1 MNLAKRNGFTLIELL
16 VVIAIIAILAALLLP
31 SLASAKERARRTN
44 CKNHIKQFLT
54 VAHLYGGDN
63 EDKLPSGLSDAK
75 EPKDDHTPLISTP
88 IRTELLKYAPFN
100 IYECS
105 NLGKPFGNPNGWL
118 FEGWGYVI
126 GYNYLG
132 GHYQTPWPPLD
143 GFQGWISPQT
153 LSDDPSLPLVTDL
166 NTWSPGYMH
175 TLAPHGPRGPIL
187 FDYGTAEDEEIDYSN
202 PSAEG
207 ASSKDVGADGGNV
220 GWLDGS
226 VRWKNIDQMKPYRGS
241 QMWGQD
247 GAFCLW

>member
-1 MNLAKRNGFTLIELL
+1 MTLAKRNGFTLIELL

-31 SLASAKERARRTN
+31 ALGSAKERARRTN

-75 EPKDDHTPLISTP
+75 DPKDDHTPLISTP
-88 IRTELLKYAPFN
+88 IRAALLKYAPFH

-105 NLGKPFGNPNGWL
+105 NLGKPFGNPRGWL

-132 GHYQTPWPPLD
+132 GHYQTPWPAM
-143 GFQGWISPQT
+143 GEFQGWISPQT
-153 LSDDPSLPLVTDL
+153 LSDNPSLPLITDL
-166 NTWSPGYMH
+166 NTWSPGFMN
-175 TLAPHGPRGPIL
+175 TLAPHGPSGPIL
-187 FDYGTAEDEEIDYSN
+187 FDYNSDETGGRDYSN

-207 ASSKDVGADGGNV
+207 ASSEDIGADGGNV

-226 VRWKNIDQMKPYRGS
+226 VRWKDIDQMQPYRGS
-241 QMWGQD
+241 QMWGED
-247 GAFCLW
+247 GAFTVW

>member
-1 MNLAKRNGFTLIELL
+1 MNVAKRNGFTLIELL

-88 IRTELLKYAPFN
+88 IRAELLKYAPFN

-118 FEGWGYVI
+118 FEGWG
-126 GYNYLG
+126 LRDRL
-132 GHYQTPWPPLD
+132 QLPRWP
-143 GFQGWISPQT
+143 
-153 LSDDPSLPLVTDL
+153 LPD
-166 NTWSPGYMH
+166 
-175 TLAPHGPRGPIL
+175 TLA
-187 FDYGTAEDEEIDYSN
+187 
-202 PSAEG
+202 G
-207 ASSKDVGADGGNV
+207 AGRIPGLDLPAD
-220 GWLDGS
+220 
-226 VRWKNIDQMKPYRGS
+226 
-241 QMWGQD
+241 
-247 GAFCLW
+247 AFR

>member
-88 IRTELLKYAPFN
+88 IRAELLKYAPFN

-143 GFQGWISPQT
+143 GFQGWISHRPSPMIPAYRSLPT
-153 LSDDPSLPLVTDL
+153 STHGRPATCTPSLRMGQGDRSFLTTAPLRTRRSITPTPAPRVPRRKTSVPMVVTSAG
-166 NTWSPGYMH
+166 W
-175 TLAPHGPRGPIL
+175 
-187 FDYGTAEDEEIDYSN
+187 TA
-202 PSAEG
+202 PSAG
-207 ASSKDVGADGGNV
+207 RTST
-220 GWLDGS
+220 
-226 VRWKNIDQMKPYRGS
+226 R
-241 QMWGQD
+241 
-247 GAFCLW
+247 

>member
-44 CKNHIKQFLT
+44 CKTHIKQFLT

-88 IRTELLKYAPFN
+88 IRAELLKYAPFN

-153 LSDDPSLPLVTDL
+153 LSDDPNLPLVTDL
-166 NTWSPGYMH
+166 NTWSPG
-175 TLAPHGPRGPIL
+175 
-187 FDYGTAEDEEIDYSN
+187 S
-202 PSAEG
+202 
-207 ASSKDVGADGGNV
+207 DG
-220 GWLDGS
+220 
-226 VRWKNIDQMKPYRGS
+226 RTQ
-241 QMWGQD
+241 
-247 GAFCLW
+247 LWRPFGMAKGGG